1 MTQLEKL
8 YNSIQNLK
16 ELGVQLP
23 DKLIEETNRVEEEII
38 KKDVIPALADTI
50 APIIKQIQ
58 REVVLVVEYV
68 PDEPVA
74 VRWTRKRS
82 LTLPFDNEPVP
93 IDTKKMALA
102 ERESFTISPHGKSA
116 KTLLSV
122 KFSDGKT
129 ISHRFAY
136 QTMVDAIKQIGHE
149 KVKALNII
157 CCGVSL
163 VTNQRDDFYTQH
175 ELTKGVYVMT
185 HSSTKTKKEQL
196 DEISR
201 RLNLGLKIEIV

>member
-93 IDTKKMALA
+93 VDTKKRAFT
-102 ERESFTISPHGKSA
+102 EREPFTISPHGKSA

-122 KFSDGKT
+122 KFSDGKA

-136 QTMVDAIKQIGHE
+136 QTMVDTIKQIGYD

-157 CCGVSL
+157 YCGVPL
-163 VTNQRDDFYTQH
+163 VASQRDDFYTQH
-175 ELTKGVYVMT
+175 ELTNGVYVMT

-201 RLNLGLKIEIV
+201 RLKLGLKIEIV